1 MAATIKVKRET
12 GGAGDTPTTSDIE
25 AYEIAQNVTDKRLFG
40 RDGSNN
46 IFEFGINPTS
56 ITTGADNG
64 SFITVVGF
72 ENMQAYGKMDDMW
85 NAPNSK
91 MDEMMASN
99 LSKSE
104 GIETYSMNTLVG
116 NIEGNLTGNVTGN
129 VSGSSGSTTGNAAT
143 ATTAAAL
150 TTGRTIGM
158 TGDVV
163 WTSASFD
170 GSGNVTGTA
179 TIQAG
184 VVSSTELASAV
195 TLLIKDSGGTT
206 VKTIIG
212 AGS

>member
-1 MAATIKVKRET
+1 MCI
-12 GGAGDTPTTSDIE
+12 
-25 AYEIAQNVTDKRLFG
+25 
-40 RDGSNN
+40 RDR
-46 IFEFGINPTS
+46 
-56 ITTGADNG
+56 A
-64 SFITVVGF
+64 
-72 ENMQAYGKMDDMW
+72 
-85 NAPNSK
+85 
-91 MDEMMASN
+91 
-99 LSKSE
+99 
-104 GIETYSMNTLVG
+104 
-116 NIEGNLTGNVTGN
+116 
-129 VSGSSGSTTGNAAT
+129 
-143 ATTAAAL
+143 
-150 TTGRTIGM
+150 TGRTIGM